1 MNELGTDYGI
11 IGLVPTA
18 VVIILALWTR
28 RTIESLLAGTI
39 VGLFLVAP
47 TEPLSLAAEISLA
60 VMMNE
65 TVGWVILVCGFM
77 GSLIA
82 LFIRTGA
89 VMAFT
94 DAVIGRVNSPKGGL
108 FTAWI
113 LGLFL
118 FVDDY
123 LNSIA
128 VGAAMRRVTDNFKT
142 SREMLAYVVDST
154 AAPVSV
160 IIPISTWAVF
170 FGALLIENGV
180 AEEGQGV
187 QTYIQA
193 IPYMFYAWAA
203 ILIVPLVIA
212 GVIPAIGPMKKAQAR
227 ALTGIT
233 VPPGA
238 EHIEAANRA
247 ITVKDGIQGRS
258 SEFIIPM
265 VVLAVST
272 WYFDYDFLMGIY
284 LTMVLYI
291 LMIAVRRTL
300 TVDETYNAVLDGFKT
315 MIEPLAALV
324 AAYLLDEIN
333 GRMGLSEYIIEMI
346 GPLMTAELLPLAIF
360 LSMGVLSFATG
371 SNWGVFVIV
380 LPIVTS
386 LANSLGAD
394 MALVIGATLSASTFG
409 SHACFYTDA
418 TVLTAQATGTT
429 PFQHAIT
436 QLPYALIAAAI
447 SAVLYFIVG

>member
-1 MNELGTDYGI
+1 MTEFG
-11 IGLVPTA
+11 A
-18 VVIILALWTR
+18 LALIPTLVVVVLAIWSH

-39 VGLFLVAP
+39 VGLFMLAP
-47 TEPLSLAAEISLA
+47 TDPLGLAAEISLA
-60 VMMNE
+60 VMQNE

-89 VMAFT
+89 VAAFT
-94 DAVIGRVNSPKGGL
+94 QSVIDRVSTKKGGL
-108 FTAWI
+108 LTAWV

-128 VGAAMRRVTDNFKT
+128 VGAAMRKVTDSFGT

-160 IIPISTWAVF
+160 IVPISTWAVF

-180 AEEGQGV
+180 APEGQGV
-187 QTYIQA
+187 QAYIQS

-203 ILIVPLVIA
+203 ILVVPLVIVGA
-212 GVIPAIGPMKKAQAR
+212 IPALGPMRRAEAR
-227 ALTGIT
+227 AAAGQT
-233 VPPGA
+233 VPPEA
-238 EHIEAANRA
+238 EHIEAANQSIVAKEGVR
-247 ITVKDGIQGRS
+247 GRS
-258 SEFIIPM
+258 AGFIVPM
-265 VVLAVST
+265 IVLALST
-272 WYFDYDFLMGIY
+272 WYFDYDFLKGLY
-284 LTMVLYI
+284 LTLALYI
-291 LMIAVRRTL
+291 GMLALRRTL
-300 TVDETYNAVLDGFKT
+300 TVEETYNAVLDGFKT
-315 MIEPLAALV
+315 MFEPLAALV

-333 GRMGLSEYIIEMI
+333 TRMDLSAYVIDLIS
-346 GPLMTAELLPLAIF
+346 PWMTASLLPSAVF
-360 LSMGVLSFATG
+360 LSMGALSFATG

-380 LPIVTS
+380 LPIVTT
-386 LANSLGAD
+386 LANAVGAD
-394 MALVIGATLSASTFG
+394 MTVVIGATLSASTFG

-429 PFQHAIT
+429 PYQHAIT
-436 QLPYALIAAAI
+436 QLPYALIAAAV
-447 SAVLYFIVG
+447 SLLAYLLLGLL

>member
-1 MNELGTDYGI
+1 MTEYGAFALI
-11 IGLVPTA
+11 PTL
-18 VVIILALWTR
+18 VVIVLAVWSH

-39 VGLFLVAP
+39 VGLFMIAP
-47 TEPLSLAAEISLA
+47 TDPLGLAAEISLA

-89 VMAFT
+89 VLAFT
-94 DAVIGRVNSPKGGL
+94 QAVIARVHTQKGGL
-108 FTAWI
+108 FTAWV

-128 VGAAMRRVTDNFKT
+128 VGASMRKVTDSFRT

-170 FGALLIENGV
+170 FGALLVENGV
-180 AEEGQGV
+180 APEGQGV
-187 QTYIQA
+187 QAYIQA

-203 ILIVPLVIA
+203 ILVVPLVIA
-212 GVIPAIGPMKKAQAR
+212 GWIPAIGPMRRAEAR
-227 ALTGIT
+227 AATGQT
-233 VPPGA
+233 VPPEA
-238 EHIEAANRA
+238 AHIEAANQTILA
-247 ITVKDGIQGRS
+247 KEGVKGNS
-258 SEFIIPM
+258 AEFILPM
-265 VVLAVST
+265 ALLALST
-272 WYFDYDFLMGIY
+272 WYFDYDFLKGLY
-284 LTMVLYI
+284 LTLALYVL
-291 LMIAVRRTL
+291 LIAIRRTL
-300 TVDETYNAVLDGFKT
+300 TVEETYNAVLDGFKT
-315 MIEPLAALV
+315 MFEPLAALV

-333 GRMGLSEYIIEMI
+333 TRLDLSAYVIDLIS
-346 GPLMTAELLPLAIF
+346 PWMTAQMLPTAVF

-380 LPIVTS
+380 LPIVTT
-386 LANSLGAD
+386 LANAVGAD
-394 MALVIGATLSASTFG
+394 MTIVIGATLSASTFG

-429 PFQHAIT
+429 PYQHAIT
-436 QLPYALIAAAI
+436 QLPYALIAAGI
-447 SAVLYFIVG
+447 SVLAYLVIAWF

>member
-1 MNELGTDYGI
+1 LDEYGI
-11 IGLVPTA
+11 FGLVPTL
-18 VVIILALWTR
+18 VVVILALWSH
-28 RTIESLLAGTI
+28 RTIESLLAGTV
-39 VGLFLVAP
+39 VGLFMVAP

-60 VMMNE
+60 VMKNE

-89 VMAFT
+89 VTAFT
-94 DAVIGRVNSPKGGL
+94 QAIIARVRTRRGGL
-108 FTAWI
+108 MTAWV

-128 VGAAMRRVTDNFKT
+128 VGAAMRRVTDSFRT

-170 FGALLIENGV
+170 FGALLVENGV
-180 AEEGQGV
+180 APEGQGV
-187 QTYIQA
+187 QFYIQA

-212 GVIPAIGPMKKAQAR
+212 GVIPAVGSMKRAEAR
-227 ALTGIT
+227 ARTGVT

-238 EHIEAANRA
+238 EHIEAANQS
-247 ITVKDGIQGRS
+247 ITVKEGVTGHT
-258 SEFIIPM
+258 SEFIVPM
-265 VVLAVST
+265 ALLAVAT
-272 WYFDYDFLMGIY
+272 WYFDYDFLKGIY
-284 LTMVLYI
+284 LTLALYI
-291 LMIAVRRTL
+291 VMIAVRRTL
-300 TVDETYNAVLDGFKT
+300 TVEETYNAVLDGFKT
-315 MIEPLAALV
+315 MLEPLAALV

-333 GRMGLSEYIIEMI
+333 GRMGLSEFVIEVI
-346 GPLMTAELLPLAIF
+346 SPHLTAEMLPVTIF
-360 LSMGVLSFATG
+360 LTMGALSFATG

-429 PFQHAIT
+429 PYQHAIT
-436 QLPYALIAAAI
+436 QIPYALIAAAI
-447 SAVLYFIVG
+447 AAGLYLIVG